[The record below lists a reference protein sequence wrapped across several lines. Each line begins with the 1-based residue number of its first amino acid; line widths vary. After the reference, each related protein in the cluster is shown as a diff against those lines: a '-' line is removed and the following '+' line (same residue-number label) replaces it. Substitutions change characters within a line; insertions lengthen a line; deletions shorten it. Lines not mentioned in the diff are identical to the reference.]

1 MEVRKLAKR
10 LNTANVF
17 IVYYKYFLCKI
28 NPPFMLFIPFFF
40 MKFCVFPL
48 FCKIKITEKMYK
60 NRENQRINFP

>member
-17 IVYYKYFLCKI
+17 IVYYKYSSCKI

-48 FCKIKITEKMYK
+48 FCKIKITEKMCK
-60 NRENQRINFP
+60 KRKNQRINFP